1 MKKNIIKILM
11 LTALMLIMFL
21 TVANA
26 QPERENIN
34 QTYDTTG
41 YGSYIKVYLNKK
53 DSMYNPVNTMA
64 IVNTGKLHVKFQYSV
79 TENGQGPLRVELRGY
94 TSEVTHD
101 KVNPY
106 WEGWQYDAMA
116 EKLVSGT
123 EYSFD
128 AVLDT
133 KALVSGKT
141 VQDGPYLFIAGV
153 GSTVEVKNL
162 ELYAEG
168 DYEEP
173 VYMLDKMFLQPA
185 AGVEIPYY
193 NGEIYELKPERFDVP
208 RTQHRIATYK
218 NVYDFV
224 EGTNYAVT
232 FWYKTGVNGMKFALD
247 TTGDPSE
254 ASGWKSVGNYESGM
268 GNADWQKGCL
278 SFKCSAELAEN
289 DRLYLSYH
297 LKASSNN
304 PETDNIYITDMILYE
319 IPSASAVYNSGTVEK
334 DAKGAPV
341 VTLAFNGKPD
351 KLSVANGLLLNG
363 QPLSKEEAELLPAP
377 DDRTVK
383 IGIKKFLSPLSENN
397 IELSECYDIFG
408 READLSNA
416 VPIRF
421 TANPHISSK
430 LNLESYVYGEGDFY
444 KVVPTGNFVEGATP
458 WKHLMEYTFPDG
470 ELDVDAKICVRIK
483 IRLTNESRGYVGQR
497 VSLMCKDSKEGGGR
511 TVFSETIDDA
521 AVNGWQTMEFYFTP
535 GENQQVPPRDTYM
548 IYFCVSSTA
557 DIFTPENYYYMSE
570 AEFEFA
576 DGLDVSFIKRTPRSA
591 AVIVENHTNESI
603 NFSGTVIIVCYD
615 SSGVMRE
622 AVISAPLNEK
632 LEANEGFASIE
643 VKLKNDVQSGDRIT
657 VFLLNSLDRLE
668 PLKKQLVEYIY

>member
-1 MKKNIIKILM
+1 MKKNIIKIFM

-304 PETDNIYITDMILYE
+304 PETDFIYITDMILYE
-319 IPSASAVYNSGTVEK
+319 TPADTVAYDNGSLDK
-334 DAKGAPV
+334 DARGGPLIV
-341 VTLAFNGKPD
+341 FSFNGKPD
-351 KLSVANGLLLNG
+351 KVSVINGLLLNG
-363 QPLSKEEAELLPAP
+363 KRLGEGDAELLPSDAESVEI
-377 DDRTVK
+377 R
-383 IGIKKFLSPLSENN
+383 IKKFISPLSEND
-397 IELSECYDIFG
+397 IKLSGCYDIFG
-408 READLSNA
+408 REIELPESAA
-416 VPIRF
+416 FRF
-421 TANPHISSK
+421 IANPYISAEVTYYDASADEIGK
-430 LNLESYVYGEGDFY
+430 AITSI
-444 KVVPTGNFVEGATP
+444 GNTE
-458 WKHLMEYTFPDG
+458 
-470 ELDVDAKICVRIK
+470 K
-483 IRLTNESRGYVGQR
+483 IRAEFTLKNNTDQEKTCYIVN
-497 VSLMCKDSKEGGGR
+497 M
-511 TVFSETIDDA
+511 TVNDGIIKKVYNPIEVTVPAYAMSETVESDVIDIRDGYSLRTFYWSA
-521 AVNGWQTMEFYFTP
+521 TDKRLRAYNLYNEF
-535 GENQQVPPRDTYM
+535 
-548 IYFCVSSTA
+548 
-557 DIFTPENYYYMSE
+557 
-570 AEFEFA
+570 
-576 DGLDVSFIKRTPRSA
+576 K
-591 AVIVENHTNESI
+591 
-603 NFSGTVIIVCYD
+603 
-615 SSGVMRE
+615 
-622 AVISAPLNEK
+622 
-632 LEANEGFASIE
+632 
-643 VKLKNDVQSGDRIT
+643 
-657 VFLLNSLDRLE
+657 
-668 PLKKQLVEYIY
+668 